1 MTRRIFV
8 LRHGETEF
16 NADKKLQ
23 GHCNSSLTS
32 KGSDQARRVGTT
44 LKQYV
49 ENRPFRVYSSTLGRA
64 LQTSQIVCEELNYS
78 YENLNKE
85 PRLKEF
91 SLGEWEQRTIPSLEQ
106 EIPNLLAQ
114 NDWYLQAPN
123 CETYESVRE
132 RLSSWLSD
140 VAHDEDIVVVSHG
153 LTGIVLR
160 GLLLG
165 MDYTQV
171 WQQDLP
177 QDAFF
182 IIEDGRI
189 TRVNCVD
196 AVAVVWLD

>member
-49 ENRPFRVYSSTLGRA
+49 ENRPFRAYSSTLGRA

-182 IIEDGRI
+182 IIEDGRL

-196 AVAVVWLD
+196 AVEVV

>member
-49 ENRPFRVYSSTLGRA
+49 ENRPLRVYSSTLGRA

-106 EIPNLLAQ
+106 EVPNLLAQ

-140 VAHDEDIVVVSHG
+140 VTHDEDIVVVSHG

-196 AVAVVWLD
+196 TVEVV

>member
-182 IIEDGRI
+182 IIEDGRL

-196 AVAVVWLD
+196 AV

>member
-106 EIPNLLAQ
+106 EVPNLLAQ

-140 VAHDEDIVVVSHG
+140 VTHDEDIVVVSHG

-196 AVAVVWLD
+196 TIDVV

>member
-78 YENLNKE
+78 YESLNKE

-106 EIPNLLAQ
+106 EVPNLLAQ

-140 VAHDEDIVVVSHG
+140 VTHDEDIVVVSHG

-171 WQQDLP
+171 WLQDLP

-196 AVAVVWLD
+196 TIEVV

>member
-23 GHCNSSLTS
+23 GHCDSSLTS

-85 PRLKEF
+85 SRLKEF

-106 EIPNLLAQ
+106 EVPNLLAQ

-140 VAHDEDIVVVSHG
+140 VVHDEDIVVVSHG

-196 AVAVVWLD
+196 TVEVI

>member
-32 KGSDQARRVGTT
+32 KGCDQARRVGTT

-132 RLSSWLSD
+132 RLSSWLID

-196 AVAVVWLD
+196 TVEVV

>member
-32 KGSDQARRVGTT
+32 KGCDQARRVGTT

-196 AVAVVWLD
+196 TIEVV

>member
-49 ENRPFRVYSSTLGRA
+49 ENRPFHVYSSTLGRA

-196 AVAVVWLD
+196 TVAVI

>member
-32 KGSDQARRVGTT
+32 KGCDQARRVGTT

-106 EIPNLLAQ
+106 EVPNLLAQ

-140 VAHDEDIVVVSHG
+140 VTHDEDIVVVSHG

-196 AVAVVWLD
+196 TIEVV

>member
-106 EIPNLLAQ
+106 EVPNLLAQ

-196 AVAVVWLD
+196 TVEVI

>member
-106 EIPNLLAQ
+106 EVPNLLAQ

-182 IIEDGRI
+182 IIEDGRL

-196 AVAVVWLD
+196 AVEVV

>member
-91 SLGEWEQRTIPSLEQ
+91 SLGEWEQRTIPSLVQ

-114 NDWYLQAPN
+114 NDWYLQALN

-132 RLSSWLSD
+132 RLSCWLSD
-140 VAHDEDIVVVSHG
+140 VTHDEDIVVVSHG

-196 AVAVVWLD
+196 TVEVV

>member
-140 VAHDEDIVVVSHG
+140 VTHDEDIVVVSHG

-160 GLLLG
+160 GFLLG
-165 MDYTQV
+165 MDYSQV

-189 TRVNCVD
+189 TRVNCVG
-196 AVAVVWLD
+196 AVEVV

>member
-32 KGSDQARRVGTT
+32 KGCDQARRVGTT

-165 MDYTQV
+165 MDYTQI

-182 IIEDGRI
+182 IIEDGRL

-196 AVAVVWLD
+196 AVEVV

>member
-16 NADKKLQ
+16 NSDKKLQ

-189 TRVNCVD
+189 TRVNCLDTVE
-196 AVAVVWLD
+196 VV

>member
-123 CETYESVRE
+123 CETYKSVRE

-196 AVAVVWLD
+196 AVEVV

>member
-32 KGSDQARRVGTT
+32 KGCDQARRVGTM

-91 SLGEWEQRTIPSLEQ
+91 SLGEWEQRTIPSLVQ

-189 TRVNCVD
+189 IRVNCLDTVE
-196 AVAVVWLD
+196 VV

>member
-91 SLGEWEQRTIPSLEQ
+91 SLGEWEQRTIPSLVK

-123 CETYESVRE
+123 SETYESVRE

-196 AVAVVWLD
+196 TVEVV

>member
-189 TRVNCVD
+189 NRVNCVD
-196 AVAVVWLD
+196 TVEVV

>member
-140 VAHDEDIVVVSHG
+140 VTHDEDIVVVSHG

-196 AVAVVWLD
+196 AVAVV

>member
-78 YENLNKE
+78 YENLNKD

-196 AVAVVWLD
+196 TVEVV

>member
-16 NADKKLQ
+16 NADRKLQ

-85 PRLKEF
+85 SRLKEF

-140 VAHDEDIVVVSHG
+140 VVHDEDIVVVSHG

-189 TRVNCVD
+189 IRVNCVD
-196 AVAVVWLD
+196 TVEVI

>member
-32 KGSDQARRVGTT
+32 KGCDQARRVGTT

-123 CETYESVRE
+123 CENYESVRE

-196 AVAVVWLD
+196 TVEVV

>member
-32 KGSDQARRVGTT
+32 KGCDQARRVGTT

-182 IIEDGRI
+182 IIEDSRI

-196 AVAVVWLD
+196 AVEVV

>member
-23 GHCNSSLTS
+23 GHCNSSLTP

-106 EIPNLLAQ
+106 EVPNLLAQ

-140 VAHDEDIVVVSHG
+140 VTHDEDIVVVSHG

-196 AVAVVWLD
+196 AVAVV

>member
-49 ENRPFRVYSSTLGRA
+49 ENRLFRVYSSTLGRA

-196 AVAVVWLD
+196 AVEVV

>member
-23 GHCNSSLTS
+23 GHCDSSLTS

-182 IIEDGRI
+182 IIEDGRL
-189 TRVNCVD
+189 TRVNCVG
-196 AVAVVWLD
+196 AVEVV

>member
-8 LRHGETEF
+8 LRHGETAF

-64 LQTSQIVCEELNYS
+64 LQTSKIVCEELNYS
-78 YENLNKE
+78 YENLNKD

-106 EIPNLLAQ
+106 EVPNLLAQ

-140 VAHDEDIVVVSHG
+140 VTHDEDIVVVSHG

-196 AVAVVWLD
+196 TIEVV

>member
-32 KGSDQARRVGTT
+32 KGCDQARRVGTT

-140 VAHDEDIVVVSHG
+140 VTHDEDIVVVSHG

-196 AVAVVWLD
+196 TVEVV

>member
-106 EIPNLLAQ
+106 ETPNLLAQ

-189 TRVNCVD
+189 NRVNCVD
-196 AVAVVWLD
+196 TVEVV

>member
-16 NADKKLQ
+16 NADEKLQ

-189 TRVNCVD
+189 NRVNCVD
-196 AVAVVWLD
+196 TVEVV

>member
-91 SLGEWEQRTIPSLEQ
+91 SLGEWEQRTIPSLVQ

-165 MDYTQV
+165 LDYTQV

-196 AVAVVWLD
+196 AVEVV

>member
-78 YENLNKE
+78 YDNLNKE

-140 VAHDEDIVVVSHG
+140 VAHDKDIVVVSHG

-182 IIEDGRI
+182 IIEDGRL

-196 AVAVVWLD
+196 AVEVV

>member
-85 PRLKEF
+85 SRLKEF

-106 EIPNLLAQ
+106 EVPNLLAQ

-140 VAHDEDIVVVSHG
+140 VVHDEDIVVVSHG

-196 AVAVVWLD
+196 TVEVI

>member
-64 LQTSQIVCEELNYS
+64 LQTSQIVCEELNYP

-182 IIEDGRI
+182 TIEDGRI

-196 AVAVVWLD
+196 TVEVV

>member
-23 GHCNSSLTS
+23 GHCDSSLTS

-177 QDAFF
+177 QDALF

-196 AVAVVWLD
+196 TVEVI